1 MRFMN
6 HVHTRGNS
14 PCPLTSERSCFLSFV
29 RMDEYWYFV
38 RIPGN
43 NFLCD
48 VATVEAELS
57 AIDRLFIEIVI
68 VADPV

>member
-1 MRFMN
+1 MRSMN
-6 HVHTRGNS
+6 HVRTRGNS
-14 PCPLTSERSCFLSFV
+14 PCPLTSQGSCFLSFV

-43 NFLCD
+43 YFLCY
-48 VATVEAELS
+48 VATELP